1 MPITP
6 PPPMSERMRK
16 RRAFADRDLDAV
28 MFQREQQAAEMQR
41 LTGNGGQTPSPIP
54 HPPCWNALHPIRFH
68 VLPFQ
73 PQLFQ
78 QIQHHHS
85 IHLPVIKM
93 ETNQIDDEDSD
104 IEVDVTSNPPSPPPS
119 SIVTNK
125 LNNNNVAIN
134 KSKISFS
141 VESII
146 GRP

>member
-1 MPITP
+1 
-6 PPPMSERMRK
+6 
-16 RRAFADRDLDAV
+16 
-28 MFQREQQAAEMQR
+28 
-41 LTGNGGQTPSPIP
+41 
-54 HPPCWNALHPIRFH
+54 
-68 VLPFQ
+68 
-73 PQLFQ
+73 
-78 QIQHHHS
+78 
-85 IHLPVIKM
+85 M

-104 IEVDVTSNPPSPPPS
+104 IEVDVTSNPPSPPPT